1 MGVKTGGWK
10 NGCLASFHGGPVGAI
25 DSMKAL
31 VFLILLG
38 SGFFA
43 VAAEKPNLVVILAD
57 DMGFSDLGCY
67 GSEIPT
73 PHLDALAASGVR
85 FSQFYNTGRCCP
97 TRASLLTGLY
107 SHRAGI
113 GHMTEDKGLPGY
125 RGFLTENT
133 VTLGEVLKPAGYFTA
148 VTGKWHVGHKGL
160 EQLPLQRGFD
170 RFYGVPEGGG
180 FYFKLKEGRTLWLND
195 QVLHTPENNMP
206 DGWYSTDAWTEWGL
220 KFIDEARLEKKPFL
234 LYLAHNAPHFP
245 LQAPAAEIEKFRQQY
260 RLGWGAVRDRRHERL
275 IELGMIDR
283 RWAKAARPETV
294 RAWQKVP
301 EAERD
306 RFDHLMAVYAA
317 CVHRLDQSVGQ
328 LVAGL
333 KQRGVFENT
342 VIWFMSDNGGTAES
356 GPAGRSEGDPSTA
369 DSTWFCGES
378 WAFVQNTP
386 FRLFKRYNHE
396 GGIATPLIVHWP
408 KGLAG
413 AGKIVTT
420 PAHVIDVMATCLDL
434 AGAQYPLERAGKAVT
449 PLAGKSLR
457 VLWEKPE
464 AEVPAELAERALF
477 WEHEGRAAVR
487 QGDFKLVRQSLE
499 ASWELYEMKT
509 DRTESR
515 NLVGEKPEVA
525 ARLEATWQ
533 DWAEVNQV
541 LPAPGKGAGAGKGKG
556 KGKNKAG
563 GK

>member
-1 MGVKTGGWK
+1 
-10 NGCLASFHGGPVGAI
+10 
-25 DSMKAL
+25 MKAL
-31 VFLILLG
+31 CFLVLVG
-38 SGFFA
+38 SGVLA
-43 VAAEKPNLVVILAD
+43 VAAEKPNVVVILAD

-73 PHLDALAASGVR
+73 PHLDALAAGGVR

-113 GHMTEDKGLPGY
+113 GQMTEDKGVPGY
-125 RGFLTENT
+125 RGFLTENA
-133 VTLGEVLKPAGYFTA
+133 VTLGEVLKGAGYFTA
-148 VTGKWHVGHKGL
+148 VTGKWHVGHKGV

-195 QVLHTPENNMP
+195 QVLHTPEKNLP
-206 DGWYSTDAWTEWGL
+206 EGWYSTDAWTEWGL
-220 KFIDEARLEKKPFL
+220 KFIDEARQEKKPFL

-245 LQAPAAEIEKFRQQY
+245 LQAPAAEIAKFRQQY
-260 RLGWGAVRDRRHERL
+260 RLGWGAVRDRRYARL
-275 IELGMIDR
+275 IELGIIDQ
-283 RWAKAARPETV
+283 RWAKAPRPETV

-317 CVHRLDQSVGQ
+317 CVHRLDRSVGD

-369 DSTWFCGES
+369 ESNWFCGES
-378 WAFVQNTP
+378 WAFAQNTP

-408 KGLAG
+408 EGLMG
-413 AGKIVTT
+413 AGGLGRIVAT
-420 PAHVIDVMATCLDL
+420 PAHVIDVMATCVDL
-434 AGAQYPLERAGKAVT
+434 AGAEYPAMRAGKAVT

-457 VLWEKPE
+457 ELWEKLDHG
-464 AEVPAELAERALF
+464 VPTAFAERALF
-477 WEHEGRAAVR
+477 WEHEGHAAVR
-487 QGDFKLVRQSLE
+487 QGGYKLVRLGAQG
-499 ASWELYEMKT
+499 AWELYDMAL
-509 DRTESR
+509 DRTELH
-515 NLVGEKPEVA
+515 NLADEKPEVV
-525 ARLEATWQ
+525 ARLEAAWR
-533 DWAEVNQV
+533 DWATENQV
-541 LPAPGKGAGAGKGKG
+541 VPAPGRGAGGGKGKG
-556 KGKNKAG
+556 KGKSKA
-563 GK
+563 K